1 MPKNRDICSK
11 CGENSILKGDIGL
24 RNSKTMDL
32 VVVVRNEHGIEKNV
46 PLQPSVCGRCGFV
59 DLHVNDPEH
68 LKISTEDKPNNPD
81 FKQRPLL
88 EADF

>member
-1 MPKNRDICSK
+1 MSKNRDICSK
-11 CGENSILKGDIGL
+11 CGKKSILKGDIGL

-32 VVVVRNEHGIEKNV
+32 VVVVRNEHGKEKNV

-59 DLHVNDPEH
+59 DLHVNDQEH
-68 LKISTEDKPNNPD
+68 LKISTEDKPINPD